1 MSCCCNDENEKVVLK
16 FWKEREDAQIPEIAY
31 ENSSGAFDI
40 RSCEEVVIPAH
51 SRKTVPNGLRIMIP
65 RGYYAVFHE
74 KSGLYFKKNLKVF
87 NGLIDFG
94 YTGEL
99 SVMVENHSNEDITIE
114 KGQKYVQVQF
124 FKIPEFQIEE
134 ATLEEFETYKNDENN
149 LRKDGGFGSSG
160 K

>member
-1 MSCCCNDENEKVVLK
+1 MSEKNVVLK
-16 FWKEREDAQIPEIAY
+16 FWKEREDAVIPEIAY
-31 ENSSGAFDI
+31 GNSSGAFDI

-74 KSGLYFKKNLKVF
+74 KSGLYFKQNIKVF
-87 NGLIDFG
+87 NGLVDFG

-99 SVMVENHSNEDITIE
+99 SCMVENCSDKDIVIE
-114 KGQKYVQVQF
+114 KGQKYVQMQL
-124 FKIPEFQIEE
+124 FKIPEYKISE
-134 ATLEEFETYKNDENN
+134 ATEEEFELYKNDENN

>member
-1 MSCCCNDENEKVVLK
+1 MSEENVVLK
-16 FWKEREDAQIPEIAY
+16 FWKEREDAVIPEIAY
-31 ENSSGAFDI
+31 GNSSGAFDI
-40 RSCEEVVIPAH
+40 RSCEEVIIPAH

-74 KSGLYFKKNLKVF
+74 KSGLYFKKKLNVF
-87 NGLIDFG
+87 NGLVDFG

-99 SVMVENHSNEDITIE
+99 SVMMENHSDEDIVIE
-114 KGQKYVQVQF
+114 KGQKYVQMQL
-124 FKIPEFQIEE
+124 FKIPEYEISE
-134 ATLEEFETYKNDENN
+134 ATNEEFESYKNDENN